1 MPSSRKATT
10 RISAWWTEVVRPSPG
25 RVAAVAVAAGVVVA
39 IFAMRPG
46 EHAALAQV
54 ADAGPQPDQV
64 AAFMRAKL
72 GHAQNVLEGLS
83 LEDFDLIA
91 RGAHDLSLASQAS
104 SWQVLQTEDYVRHS
118 AEFRRACDGLRAA
131 ARAKNLDGAL
141 VAWME
146 ITMKCVQ
153 CHRYVRDEQPDGP

>member
-10 RISAWWTEVVRPSPG
+10 RISAWWNEARRRG
-25 RVAAVAVAAGVVVA
+25 FARIAAVAAAAGVAVV
-39 IFAMRPG
+39 ILAMRPG
-46 EHAALAQV
+46 ERAAVAQV
-54 ADAGPQPDQV
+54 TDATQKPDQV

-72 GHAQNVLEGLS
+72 GHSQNVLEGLA

-131 ARAKNLDGAL
+131 AGARNLDGAL
-141 VAWME
+141 VAWMDVN
-146 ITMKCVQ
+146 MKCVQ

>member
-10 RISAWWTEVVRPSPG
+10 RIWAWTDRRGIAV
-25 RVAAVAVAAGVVVA
+25 VAAAGIVAAGLAV
-39 IFAMRPG
+39 
-46 EHAALAQV
+46 AQV
-54 ADAGPQPDQV
+54 ADTPTQPDQV

-83 LEDFDLIA
+83 LEDYDLIA

-146 ITMKCVQ
+146 VTMKCVQ
-153 CHRYVRDEQPDGP
+153 CHRYVRDEQPGRER

>member
-10 RISAWWTEVVRPSPG
+10 RISGWATDGVRGSGARAVVALGVGCLVTALLVARSEH
-25 RVAAVAVAAGVVVA
+25 RAAV
-39 IFAMRPG
+39 
-46 EHAALAQV
+46 AQV
-54 ADAGPQPDQV
+54 ADTAPQPDQV

-72 GHAQNVLEGLS
+72 AHSQNVLEGLS

-118 AEFRRACDGLRAA
+118 AEFRRACDGLRSA

-141 VAWME
+141 VSWME
-146 ITMKCVQ
+146 VTMKCVQ
-153 CHRYVRDEQPDGP
+153 CHRYVRDEERDGP